1 MQACSQKDVEKM
13 HWLPPLL
20 YSLLTTS
27 LILLDPGSQ
36 KNNIRIIML
45 VRLSCKRE

>member
-20 YSLLTTS
+20 YSLLTTL
-27 LILLDPGSQ
+27 LILLHPGSQ
-36 KNNIRIIML
+36 KDNIRIILL